1 MHELIT
7 VTIPVRWGD
16 MDAFN
21 HVNNSVYA
29 TYLEELRLRWFATI
43 PGPWVNE
50 DMGPVVASMR
60 IEYRQTI
67 EWPEELSVTM
77 ACERAG
83 RSSLTLAFWIRSST
97 ESSRL
102 YAEGSTVLVWIDR
115 RTGKSMELPVH
126 VREAVA

>member
-1 MHELIT
+1 MRELIT
-7 VTIPVRWGD
+7 VSIPVRWGD

-50 DMGPVVASMR
+50 EMGPVVASMR
-60 IEYRQTI
+60 IEYRQPI

-83 RSSLTLAFWIRSST
+83 RSSMTLTFWMRSAGDT
-97 ESSRL
+97 TRL

-115 RTGKSMELPVH
+115 KSGKSMELPEH
-126 VREAVA
+126 VRAAVS